1 MGENKKI
8 KVLYNGKN
16 IDKILDKLSKL
27 EEVNKAFNIFNNKN
41 VSSFYYKYKI
51 NLIFMIVEFINISK
65 IDNNIIEYVIKEEF
79 KDKNE
84 LLVLVNLN
92 DDFHLKLNENS
103 YIKTNLSNEL
113 LERIECVD
121 SKILLNYIIKD
132 YFKNLY
138 IENNAL
144 KYNIYIT
151 EKINIKDLGIGIMQV
166 LKEYKNLD
174 IQKEIHLNIISGEN
188 LYLDTLSLI
197 SDPILEYTGEG
208 SKVTINNVIQENLKD
223 EFIINILGA
232 F

>member
-16 IDKILDKLSKL
+16 IDKILDKLLNL
-27 EEVNKAFNIFNNKN
+27 EEVNKDFKIFNNKN
-41 VSSFYYKYKI
+41 VSSFYYKYKM
-51 NLIFMIVEFINISK
+51 NLNFMIIEFINISK
-65 IDNNIIEYVIKEEF
+65 IDNSILEYVIKEEF
-79 KDKNE
+79 KNKDE

-92 DDFHLKLNENS
+92 DDFSLKLNENY
-103 YIKTNLSNEL
+103 YIKTNLSNKI
-113 LERIECVD
+113 LERIEYVD

-138 IENNAL
+138 IEDNAL
-144 KYNIYIT
+144 KYNIYLT
-151 EKINIKDLGIGIMQV
+151 EKINIKDLGMGILQV
-166 LKEYKNLD
+166 LKEYKKLD

>member
-144 KYNIYIT
+144 KYNIYLT

>member
-8 KVLYNGKN
+8 KVLYNGEN
-16 IDKILDKLSKL
+16 IDKILDKLLNL
-27 EEVNKAFNIFNNKN
+27 EEVNKDFKIFNNKN
-41 VSSFYYKYKI
+41 VSSFYYKYKM
-51 NLIFMIVEFINISK
+51 NLNFMIIEFINISK
-65 IDNNIIEYVIKEEF
+65 IDNSILEYVIKEEF
-79 KDKNE
+79 KNKDE

-92 DDFHLKLNENS
+92 DDFSLKLNENY
-103 YIKTNLSNEL
+103 YIKTNLSNKI
-113 LERIECVD
+113 LERIEYVD

-138 IENNAL
+138 IEDNAL
-144 KYNIYIT
+144 KYNIYLT
-151 EKINIKDLGIGIMQV
+151 EKINIKDLGMGILQV
-166 LKEYKNLD
+166 LKEYKKLD

>member
-1 MGENKKI
+1 MGENKNI
-8 KVLYNGKN
+8 KVLYNGEN
-16 IDKILDKLSKL
+16 VDKILDKLVNL
-27 EEVNKAFNIFNNKN
+27 EEVNKDIKIFNNKN

-51 NLIFMIVEFINISK
+51 NLVFMIIEFINISK

-144 KYNIYIT
+144 KYNIYLT

-223 EFIINILGA
+223 EFIINILGT

>member
-1 MGENKKI
+1 MGEKKKI
-8 KVLYNGKN
+8 KILYSGKN
-16 IDKILDKLSKL
+16 IDKILDRLENL
-27 EEVNKAFNIFNNKN
+27 EEVNKDFKVFNNKN

-51 NLIFMIVEFINISK
+51 NLIFMIIEFINIYK
-65 IDNNIIEYVIKEEF
+65 IDNNILEYVIKEEF
-79 KDKNE
+79 KNKDE
-84 LLVLVNLN
+84 LLLLVNLN
-92 DDFHLKLNENS
+92 DDISLKLNESS

-113 LERIECVD
+113 LKRIECLD
-121 SKILLNYIIKD
+121 SRILLKYIIKD

-144 KYNIYIT
+144 KHNIYLT
-151 EKINIKDLGIGIMQV
+151 EKINIKDLGMGIMQV

-188 LYLDTLSLI
+188 LYLDILSLI

>member
-16 IDKILDKLSKL
+16 IDKILDKLVNL
-27 EEVNKAFNIFNNKN
+27 EEVNKDFKIFNNKN

-51 NLIFMIVEFINISK
+51 NLIFMIIEFINISK
-65 IDNNIIEYVIKEEF
+65 IDNSILEYVIKEELEN
-79 KDKNE
+79 KDE

-223 EFIINILGA
+223 EFMINILGA

>member
-16 IDKILDKLSKL
+16 IDEILDKLSKL

-41 VSSFYYKYKI
+41 VSSLYYKYKI

-65 IDNNIIEYVIKEEF
+65 IDNSIIEYVIKEEF

-103 YIKTNLSNEL
+103 YIRTNLSNEIL
-113 LERIECVD
+113 KRIECVD

-138 IENNAL
+138 RESDAL
-144 KYNIYIT
+144 KYNIYLT
-151 EKINIKDLGIGIMQV
+151 EKINIKNLGMGIMQV
-166 LKEYKNLD
+166 LKEYKKLD
-174 IQKEIHLNIISGEN
+174 IQKEIHLNIISGKK

>member
-16 IDKILDKLSKL
+16 IDKILDKLVNL
-27 EEVNKAFNIFNNKN
+27 EEVNKDFKIYNNKN

-51 NLIFMIVEFINISK
+51 NLIFMTIEFINISK
-65 IDNNIIEYVIKEEF
+65 IDNSILEYVIKEEF
-79 KDKNE
+79 KNKNE

-92 DDFHLKLNENS
+92 DDFSLKLNENS

-113 LERIECVD
+113 LERLEYVD

-138 IENNAL
+138 IENDAL
-144 KYNIYIT
+144 KYNIYLT

-166 LKEYKNLD
+166 LKEYKKLD

>member
-16 IDKILDKLSKL
+16 IDKILDKLVNL
-27 EEVNKAFNIFNNKN
+27 EEVNKDFKIFNNKN

-51 NLIFMIVEFINISK
+51 NLIFMIIEFINISK
-65 IDNNIIEYVIKEEF
+65 IDNSILEYVIKEEF
-79 KDKNE
+79 KNKNE

-92 DDFHLKLNENS
+92 DDFSLKLNENS

-113 LERIECVD
+113 LERLEYLD

-144 KYNIYIT
+144 KYNIYLT
-151 EKINIKDLGIGIMQV
+151 EKINIKDLGMGIMQV
-166 LKEYKNLD
+166 LKEYKKLD

>member
-1 MGENKKI
+1 MGENKNI
-8 KVLYNGKN
+8 KVLYNGEN
-16 IDKILDKLSKL
+16 IDKILDKLVNL
-27 EEVNKAFNIFNNKN
+27 EEVNKDIKIFNNKN

-51 NLIFMIVEFINISK
+51 NLVFMIIEFINISK

-144 KYNIYIT
+144 KYNIYLT

>member
-8 KVLYNGKN
+8 KVLYNGEN
-16 IDKILDKLSKL
+16 IDKILDKLVKL
-27 EEVNKAFNIFNNKN
+27 EEVNKAFKIFHNKN
-41 VSSFYYKYKI
+41 VSSFYYEYKI
-51 NLIFMIVEFINISK
+51 NLIFMIIEFINISK
-65 IDNNIIEYVIKEEF
+65 IDNNIIEYMIKEEF
-79 KDKNE
+79 KNKDE
-84 LLVLVNLN
+84 LLLLVNLN
-92 DDFHLKLNENS
+92 DDIALKLNES
-103 YIKTNLSNEL
+103 LYIKTNLSNEL
-113 LERIECVD
+113 IKRIECLD
-121 SKILLNYIIKD
+121 PRILLKYIIKD

-144 KYNIYIT
+144 KHNIYLT

>member
-1 MGENKKI
+1 MGENKNI
-8 KVLYNGKN
+8 KVLYNGEN
-16 IDKILDKLSKL
+16 IDKILDKLVNL
-27 EEVNKAFNIFNNKN
+27 EEVNKDIKIFNNKN
-41 VSSFYYKYKI
+41 VSSFYYKYKM
-51 NLIFMIVEFINISK
+51 NLIFMIIEFINISK

-113 LERIECVD
+113 LERIEYVD

-144 KYNIYIT
+144 KYNIYLT

>member
-16 IDKILDKLSKL
+16 IDKILDKLLKL
-27 EEVNKAFNIFNNKN
+27 EEVDKDFKIFNNKN

>member
-41 VSSFYYKYKI
+41 VSSLYYKYKI

-65 IDNNIIEYVIKEEF
+65 IDNSIIEYVIKEEF

-103 YIKTNLSNEL
+103 YIRTNLSNEIL
-113 LERIECVD
+113 KRIECVD

-138 IENNAL
+138 RESDAL
-144 KYNIYIT
+144 KYNIYLT
-151 EKINIKDLGIGIMQV
+151 EKINIKNLGMGIMQV
-166 LKEYKNLD
+166 LKEYKKLD
-174 IQKEIHLNIISGEN
+174 IQKEIHLNIISGKK

>member
-1 MGENKKI
+1 MGENKRI
-8 KVLYNGKN
+8 KVLYNGKK

-144 KYNIYIT
+144 KYNIYLT

>member
-27 EEVNKAFNIFNNKN
+27 EEVNKVFNIFNNKN

-132 YFKNLY
+132 YLKNLY

-208 SKVTINNVIQENLKD
+208 AKVTINNVIQENLKD

>member
-197 SDPILEYTGEG
+197 S
-208 SKVTINNVIQENLKD
+208 
-223 EFIINILGA
+223 
-232 F
+232 

>member
-16 IDKILDKLSKL
+16 IDKILDKLVNL
-27 EEVNKAFNIFNNKN
+27 EEVNKDFKIFNNKN

-51 NLIFMIVEFINISK
+51 NLIFMIIEFINISK
-65 IDNNIIEYVIKEEF
+65 IDNSILEYVIKEEF
-79 KDKNE
+79 KNKNE

-92 DDFHLKLNENS
+92 DDFSLKLNENS

-113 LERIECVD
+113 LERLEYLD

-132 YFKNLY
+132 YIKKLY

-144 KYNIYIT
+144 KYNIYLT

-166 LKEYKNLD
+166 LKEYKKLD

>member
-8 KVLYNGKN
+8 KVLYNGEN
-16 IDKILDKLSKL
+16 IDKILDKLVNL

-188 LYLDTLSLI
+188 LYLDTVSLI

>member
-151 EKINIKDLGIGIMQV
+151 EKINIQDLGIGIMQV

>member
-1 MGENKKI
+1 MGENKNI
-8 KVLYNGKN
+8 KVLYNGEN
-16 IDKILDKLSKL
+16 IDKILDKLVNL
-27 EEVNKAFNIFNNKN
+27 EEVNKDIKIFNNKN

-51 NLIFMIVEFINISK
+51 NLVFMIIEFINISK

-113 LERIECVD
+113 LEKIECVD

-144 KYNIYIT
+144 KYNIYLT

>member
-8 KVLYNGKN
+8 KVLYNGEN
-16 IDKILDKLSKL
+16 IDKILDKLVNL
-27 EEVNKAFNIFNNKN
+27 EEVNKDIKIFNNKN

-51 NLIFMIVEFINISK
+51 NLVFMIIEFINISK

-92 DDFHLKLNENS
+92 NDFYLKLNENS
-103 YIKTNLSNEL
+103 YIKTNLSNKL

>member
-41 VSSFYYKYKI
+41 VSSLYYKYKI

-65 IDNNIIEYVIKEEF
+65 IDNSIIEYAIKEEF

-103 YIKTNLSNEL
+103 YIRTNLSNEIL
-113 LERIECVD
+113 KRIECVD
-121 SKILLNYIIKD
+121 SKILLNYI
-132 YFKNLY
+132 
-138 IENNAL
+138 
-144 KYNIYIT
+144 
-151 EKINIKDLGIGIMQV
+151 EKVML
-166 LKEYKNLD
+166 
-174 IQKEIHLNIISGEN
+174 
-188 LYLDTLSLI
+188 
-197 SDPILEYTGEG
+197 
-208 SKVTINNVIQENLKD
+208 
-223 EFIINILGA
+223 
-232 F
+232 

>member
-1 MGENKKI
+1 MGENKNI
-8 KVLYNGKN
+8 KVLYNGEN
-16 IDKILDKLSKL
+16 VDKILDKLVNL
-27 EEVNKAFNIFNNKN
+27 EEVNKDIKIFNNKN

-51 NLIFMIVEFINISK
+51 NLVFMIIEFINISK

-92 DDFHLKLNENS
+92 NDFYLKLNENS
-103 YIKTNLSNEL
+103 YIKTNLSNKL

>member
-8 KVLYNGKN
+8 KVLYNGEN
-16 IDKILDKLSKL
+16 IDKILDKLVNL

-188 LYLDTLSLI
+188 LYLDTLSL
-197 SDPILEYTGEG
+197 
-208 SKVTINNVIQENLKD
+208 K
-223 EFIINILGA
+223 
-232 F
+232 

>member
-16 IDKILDKLSKL
+16 IDKILDKLVNL
-27 EEVNKAFNIFNNKN
+27 EEVNKDFKIYNNKN

-51 NLIFMIVEFINISK
+51 NLIFMIIEFINISK
-65 IDNNIIEYVIKEEF
+65 IDNSILEYAIEEEF
-79 KDKNE
+79 KNKNE

-92 DDFHLKLNENS
+92 DDFSLKLNENS

-113 LERIECVD
+113 LERLEYVD

-144 KYNIYIT
+144 KYNIYLT

-166 LKEYKNLD
+166 LKEYKKLD
-174 IQKEIHLNIISGEN
+174 IQKEIYLNIISGEN

>member
-16 IDKILDKLSKL
+16 IDKILDKLVNL

-132 YFKNLY
+132 YLKNLY

>member
-16 IDKILDKLSKL
+16 IDKILDKLLKL

>member
-1 MGENKKI
+1 MGENKNI
-8 KVLYNGKN
+8 KVLYNGEN
-16 IDKILDKLSKL
+16 VDKILDKLVNL
-27 EEVNKAFNIFNNKN
+27 EEVNKDIKIFNNKN

-51 NLIFMIVEFINISK
+51 NLVFMIIEFINISK

-144 KYNIYIT
+144 KYNIYLT

>member
-41 VSSFYYKYKI
+41 VSSLYYKYKI

-65 IDNNIIEYVIKEEF
+65 IDNSIIEYAIKEEF

-103 YIKTNLSNEL
+103 YIRTNLSNEIL
-113 LERIECVD
+113 KRIECVD

-138 IENNAL
+138 RESDAL
-144 KYNIYIT
+144 KYNIYLT
-151 EKINIKDLGIGIMQV
+151 EKINIKNLGMGIMQV
-166 LKEYKNLD
+166 LKEYKKLD
-174 IQKEIHLNIISGEN
+174 IQKEIHLNI
-188 LYLDTLSLI
+188 I

>member
-1 MGENKKI
+1 MRENKKI

-41 VSSFYYKYKI
+41 VSSLYYKYKI

-65 IDNNIIEYVIKEEF
+65 IDNSIIEYVIKEEF

-103 YIKTNLSNEL
+103 YIRTNLSNEIL
-113 LERIECVD
+113 KRIECVD

-138 IENNAL
+138 RESDAL
-144 KYNIYIT
+144 KYNIYLT
-151 EKINIKDLGIGIMQV
+151 EKINIKNLGMGIMQV
-166 LKEYKNLD
+166 LKEYKKLD
-174 IQKEIHLNIISGEN
+174 IQKEIHLNIISGKK

>member
-1 MGENKKI
+1 MGENKRI
-8 KVLYNGKN
+8 KVLYNGKK

-144 KYNIYIT
+144 KYNIYLT
-151 EKINIKDLGIGIMQV
+151 EKLNIKDLGIGIMQV

>member
-1 MGENKKI
+1 MGENKNI
-8 KVLYNGKN
+8 KVLYNGEN
-16 IDKILDKLSKL
+16 IDKILDKLVNL
-27 EEVNKAFNIFNNKN
+27 EEVNKDIKIFNNKN

-51 NLIFMIVEFINISK
+51 NLVFMIIEFINISK

-92 DDFHLKLNENS
+92 NDFYLKLNENS
-103 YIKTNLSNEL
+103 YIKTNLSNKL

>member
-208 SKVTINNVIQENLKD
+208 SKVTNNNVIQENLKD

>member
-41 VSSFYYKYKI
+41 VSSLYYKYKI

-65 IDNNIIEYVIKEEF
+65 IDNSIIEYAIKEEF

-103 YIKTNLSNEL
+103 YIRTNLSNEIL
-113 LERIECVD
+113 KRIECVD

-138 IENNAL
+138 RESDAL
-144 KYNIYIT
+144 KYNIYLT
-151 EKINIKDLGIGIMQV
+151 EKINIKNLGMGIMQV
-166 LKEYKNLD
+166 LKEYKKLD
-174 IQKEIHLNIISGEN
+174 IQKEIHLNIISGKK

>member
-1 MGENKKI
+1 MGENKNI
-8 KVLYNGKN
+8 KVLYNGEN
-16 IDKILDKLSKL
+16 VDKILDKLVNL
-27 EEVNKAFNIFNNKN
+27 EEVNKDIKIFNNKN

-51 NLIFMIVEFINISK
+51 NLVFMIIEFINISK

-144 KYNIYIT
+144 KYNIY
-151 EKINIKDLGIGIMQV
+151 
-166 LKEYKNLD
+166 
-174 IQKEIHLNIISGEN
+174 
-188 LYLDTLSLI
+188 
-197 SDPILEYTGEG
+197 
-208 SKVTINNVIQENLKD
+208 
-223 EFIINILGA
+223 
-232 F
+232 

>member
-16 IDKILDKLSKL
+16 IDKILDKLVNL
-27 EEVNKAFNIFNNKN
+27 EEVNKDFKIYNNKN

-51 NLIFMIVEFINISK
+51 NLIFMIIEFINISK
-65 IDNNIIEYVIKEEF
+65 IDNSILEYVIKEEHQN
-79 KDKNE
+79 KNE

-92 DDFHLKLNENS
+92 DDFSLKLNENS

-113 LERIECVD
+113 LERLEYLD
-121 SKILLNYIIKD
+121 SRILLNYIIKD

-144 KYNIYIT
+144 KYNVYLT
-151 EKINIKDLGIGIMQV
+151 EKINIKDLGMGIMQV
-166 LKEYKNLD
+166 LKEYKKLD

>member
-16 IDKILDKLSKL
+16 IDKILDKLVNL
-27 EEVNKAFNIFNNKN
+27 EEVNKDFEIFNNKN

-51 NLIFMIVEFINISK
+51 NLIFMTIEFINISK

-103 YIKTNLSNEL
+103 YIRTNLSNEIL
-113 LERIECVD
+113 KRIECVD

-144 KYNIYIT
+144 KYNIYLT

-166 LKEYKNLD
+166 LKEYKKLD

-223 EFIINILGA
+223 QFIINILGA